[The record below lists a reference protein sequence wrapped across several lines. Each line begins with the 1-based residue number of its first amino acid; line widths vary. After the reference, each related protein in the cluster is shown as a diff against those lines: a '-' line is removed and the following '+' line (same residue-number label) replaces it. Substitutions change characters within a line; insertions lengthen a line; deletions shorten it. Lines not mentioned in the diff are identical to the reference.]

1 MVHKH
6 KSFPVGKNGQR
17 ELKQR
22 YSSIQGNNT
31 NSQIDIPK
39 PDGTAVLGTKAV
51 HVSFLSILGSNARE
65 QVSQKGG
72 RKTRIDPLSLK
83 KIADTLLK
91 EIENKSMHNQNE
103 TSDEESSD
111 MSNTYC

>member
-17 ELKQR
+17 ELKKR
-22 YSSIQGNNT
+22 YSSIEGNT
-31 NSQIDIPK
+31 NSQIDTSK
-39 PDGTAVLGTKAV
+39 PDGTAVLGTKAA

-65 QVSQKGG
+65 QVAQKGG

-91 EIENKSMHNQNE
+91 EIENKNIHNRNE
-103 TSDEESSD
+103 SSDEESSD